1 MQTLQEINKI
11 QSGSDNETF
20 LALGDRTVVNDE
32 NTGKVMFNLR
42 CESDVPMSKM
52 KNLSSNNKLPKQM
65 TKSTADEDR
74 SAASGFEDVTL

>member
-32 NTGKVMFNLR
+32 NTGKVFVVNHKTEKSEPMFLEEQIR
-42 CESDVPMSKM
+42 ESIPVDGE
-52 KNLSSNNKLPKQM
+52 KNE
-65 TKSTADEDR
+65 T
-74 SAASGFEDVTL
+74 V